1 MPGDIIVPAST
12 VAGALRLRP
21 DQLHYELDGDALQ
34 WLKTLP
40 EAVEDGDKL
49 YVVIHEDQEKPYY
62 IMQIQ
67 EDGTH
72 SLLWRTDHLGEDT
85 YTALRRMRFIPINKR
100 LDEIERQEEKD
111 ALDQAEAEREDLYER
126 IGGPMYHM
134 LHRYGFS
141 HGGKAMNA
149 PLRNPT
155 ARRARAHGQ
164 KP

>member
-1 MPGDIIVPAST
+1 MPGDIHVPASA
-12 VAGALRLRP
+12 VAGVLRLRP
-21 DQLHYELDGDALQ
+21 DQLRYELDGATLQ

-49 YVVIHEDQEKPYY
+49 FVVIHEDQEKPFY
-62 IMQIQ
+62 IMQTHD
-67 EDGTH
+67 DGAI

-85 YTALRRMRFIPINKR
+85 YTALRRMRQIPLSKR

-111 ALDQAEAEREDLYER
+111 ELARKQEERDELYER

-134 LHRYGFS
+134 LHRYGFA
-141 HGGKAMNA
+141 HGGKHTNA

-155 ARRARAHGQ
+155 ARRARAA
-164 KP
+164 